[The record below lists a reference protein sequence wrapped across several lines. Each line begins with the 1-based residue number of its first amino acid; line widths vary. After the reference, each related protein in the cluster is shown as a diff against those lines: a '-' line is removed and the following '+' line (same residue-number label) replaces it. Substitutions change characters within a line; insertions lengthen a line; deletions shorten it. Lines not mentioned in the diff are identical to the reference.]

1 MAGLFLG
8 IAFLAYLFLLVDW
21 KSLRSVLAQGGWAT
35 ACLYILLTVLIAA
48 VYTSCPESAVMAP
61 AVHHG

>member
-1 MAGLFLG
+1 MTGLFLG

-21 KSLRSVLAQGGWAT
+21 KSLRATLALGGWAT
-35 ACLYILLTVLIAA
+35 ACLYILLVVLITA
-48 VYTSCPESAVMAP
+48 VYTAAPEGAAMAP

>member
-1 MAGLFLG
+1 MAGLFFG

-21 KSLRSVLAQGGWAT
+21 KSLRAALAEGGWAT
-35 ACLYILLTVLIAA
+35 ACLYLLLAILITS
-48 VYTSCPESAVMAP
+48 VYTSTPETAAMAP

>member
-21 KSLRSVLAQGGWAT
+21 KSLRAALVQGGWAT
-35 ACLYILLTVLIAA
+35 ACLYLLLAVLITI
-48 VYTSCPESAVMAP
+48 VYSSPETAVMAP
-61 AVHHG
+61 AVHH

>member
-8 IAFLAYLFLLVDW
+8 IAFLAYLFLLIDW
-21 KSLRSVLAQGGWAT
+21 KGLRSALALGGWAT
-35 ACLYILLTVLIAA
+35 ACLYILLAILITTVLTSSPETAA
-48 VYTSCPESAVMAP
+48 VAP

>member
-21 KSLRSVLAQGGWAT
+21 KNLRATLALGGWAT
-35 ACLYILLTVLIAA
+35 ACLYILLAVLITA
-48 VYTSCPESAVMAP
+48 VYTSTPEVAAMAP
-61 AVHHG
+61 AAHHG